1 MDTQLLQ
8 TEFLGNSI
16 QDYCWFLGA
25 IIVGLLFKK
34 LISRYF
40 SKLLYKL
47 IGKKDSEI
55 GVEKFNDLLSKPIG
69 LFIMLSII
77 YLGASNIEYPLNWDL
92 DSTPTFFALK
102 VFEILDLQKKNSAIL
117 LPA

>member
-1 MDTQLLQ
+1 MNTQFLQ

-25 IIVGLLFKK
+25 IIIGLLFKK

-55 GVEKFNDLLSKPIG
+55 GVEKFDELLTKPIG
-69 LFIMLSII
+69 LFIMLAII
-77 YLGASNIEYPLNWDL
+77 YFGASHIVYPPNWNL
-92 DSTPTFFALK
+92 ANVSEFGLK
-102 VFEILDLQKKNSAIL
+102 MIVSKRIIL
-117 LPA
+117 